1 MDEFFFDAND
11 KDKPAHV
18 TGFHDIG
25 GGGSSAGATTKTMKI
40 DESIM
45 SAVID
50 NTVPIIASNIVSI
63 ARHSNKQPFEQSGV
77 FFEPTRD
84 NADRTLVDFKP
95 LPTYSHT
102 SKHIDRVMRIA
113 TTTSLGDVDGTNAP
127 DEETEEDDTT
137 LPTSFPPSPISSDLG
152 DEDNEGYLTDITE
165 EYSSE
170 SDDDS
175 SSSPQRANVMRASAS
190 AAASRSARDAR
201 SASTRAQMAVNRMR
215 NAQKSS
221 TGAAASTARSA
232 AKAARTAA
240 TSASLSSTAA
250 MTGRVMKTAR
260 DQSQGQKERTDKN
273 YKDMST
279 LVSNYIKNPAVH
291 KFNDQESEEKVTKL
305 AQTLRNPVNA
315 TKPGLRARTMN
326 KIDNIRSWQTNKM
339 RTQLR
344 ANMKPMARRTTSKV
358 KNSDE

>member
-113 TTTSLGDVDGTNAP
+113 TTTSLGDVDGTNTP
-127 DEETEEDDTT
+127 DDDDTT
-137 LPTSFPPSPISSDLG
+137 LPTSLPPSPISSDLG
-152 DEDNEGYLTDITE
+152 DDDNEGNSTDITE
-165 EYSSE
+165 EYSSD

-260 DQSQGQKERTDKN
+260 DQSQGQKERTDKS

-291 KFNDQESEEKVTKL
+291 KFNDQESEQKVTKL

>member
-1 MDEFFFDAND
+1 
-11 KDKPAHV
+11 
-18 TGFHDIG
+18 
-25 GGGSSAGATTKTMKI
+25 MKI

-77 FFEPTRD
+77 FFEPTRN

-95 LPTYSHT
+95 LPTYPHT

-127 DEETEEDDTT
+127 DEEEEEEEEEEDDTT
-137 LPTSFPPSPISSDLG
+137 SPTSLPPSPISSDLG

-190 AAASRSARDAR
+190 AAASLSARDAR

-215 NAQKSS
+215 NAQQKSIG
-221 TGAAASTARSA
+221 TAASTARSA

-273 YKDMST
+273 YKDMSA

-291 KFNDQESEEKVTKL
+291 KFNDQKSEKKVTEL
-305 AQTLRNPVNA
+305 AQTLRNPDNA
-315 TKPGLRARTMN
+315 QKPGLRARTMD
-326 KIDNIRSWQTNKM
+326 KIGNIRSWQTNKM
-339 RTQLR
+339 RRQLR
-344 ANMKPMARRTTSKV
+344 ANMKPLPRRTTSKV
-358 KNSDE
+358 KNSED